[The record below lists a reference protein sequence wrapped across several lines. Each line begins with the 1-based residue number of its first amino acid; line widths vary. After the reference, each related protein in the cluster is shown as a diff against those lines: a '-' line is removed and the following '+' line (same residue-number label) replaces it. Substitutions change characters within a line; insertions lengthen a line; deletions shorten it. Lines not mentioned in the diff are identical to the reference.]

1 MNNNIKITW
10 KNLIHK
16 MEVNLNTNLH
26 FQFVYYLVLGLKI
39 SSHASRA
46 QKASIIKS
54 RAHDQWERKRY
65 GQDIGGKIGGIF
77 GKENTSL

>member
-1 MNNNIKITW
+1 
-10 KNLIHK
+10 

-46 QKASIIKS
+46 QKASWYLNNVVKLTVALVTLNRCIVVVDLKPIS
-54 RAHDQWERKRY
+54 LAHWELE
-65 GQDIGGKIGGIF
+65 DM
-77 GKENTSL
+77 SLLPLPQSS